1 MATLRDVASS
11 AGVSIATAA
20 RVLRGD
26 PTLVVRPETRARV
39 EQAATTLSYRPN
51 GAARG
56 LRTRRSGTLAV
67 FLPDPQ
73 NIMWIEML
81 RGVERAA
88 ADRDYLVVV
97 ADAHGPTLDPDQLG
111 RLVLERRV
119 DGMLLAFALLRDEL
133 VDQIASQDLPFVPV
147 NSRSATVS
155 GSVTMDDAAGSR
167 LAVRHLVEL
176 GHRRIALLGGRR
188 DTGVGR
194 RREAGFTEA
203 MDEAGLDVDPDL
215 VRAGDFTERTA
226 VVLASELLAL
236 PPGRRPTA
244 IYAVSLPTA
253 LGVLA
258 AIRAAGLHVPGDV
271 SVVTMDD
278 HDLLD
283 HLDPPLSAIRMPMA
297 QMGAL
302 ATEMLLDA
310 VGGEP
315 IHHAVVPDEP
325 VLVVRRSTRPPT
337 TS

>member
-1 MATLRDVASS
+1 MATLKDVA
-11 AGVSIATAA
+11 ARADVSVATAA
-20 RVLRGD
+20 RVLRAD

-39 EQAATTLSYRPN
+39 EDAATALSYRPN

-97 ADAHGPTLDPDQLG
+97 ADAHGSTLDPDQLG

-119 DGMLLAFALLRDEL
+119 DGMLLAFALLHDDL
-133 VDQIASQDLPFVPV
+133 VDQIAGQDLPFVAV
-147 NSRSATVS
+147 NSRSATVG

-167 LAVRHLVEL
+167 IAVRHLAEL

-194 RREAGFTEA
+194 RREAGYTQA
-203 MDEAGLDVDPDL
+203 MEETGLAVDPEWL
-215 VRAGDFTERTA
+215 RAGDFTERTA
-226 VVLASELLAL
+226 AALGAELLAL
-236 PPGRRPTA
+236 PSDRRPTA
-244 IYAVSLPTA
+244 IYTVSLPTA

-258 AIRAAGLHVPGDV
+258 AVRAAGVRVPGDL
-271 SVVTMDD
+271 SIVTMDD
-278 HDLLD
+278 HVLLD
-283 HLDPPLSAIRMPMA
+283 HLDPPLTAVRMPMA

-302 ATEMLLDA
+302 ATDMLLDA
-310 VGGEP
+310 VGGRP

-325 VLVVRRSTRPPT
+325 VLVRRRSAGPPA

>member
-1 MATLRDVASS
+1 MTTLKDVAAT
-11 AGVSIATAA
+11 AGVSVATAA
-20 RVLRGD
+20 RVLRAD

-39 EQAATTLSYRPN
+39 EHAASTLSYRPN

-88 ADRDYLVVV
+88 ARRDYLVVV

-119 DGMLLAFALLRDEL
+119 DGMLLAFALLHDEL
-133 VDQIASQDLPFVPV
+133 VDQIAGQDLPFVPV
-147 NSRSATVS
+147 NSRSATVG

-176 GHRRIALLGGRR
+176 GHRRIGLLGGRR

-194 RREAGFTEA
+194 RREAGYLEA
-203 MDEAGLDVDPDL
+203 MEAAGLEVDADW

-226 VVLASELLAL
+226 AVLAAELLAL
-236 PPGRRPTA
+236 PADRRPTA
-244 IYAVSLPTA
+244 IYSVSLPTA

-258 AIRAAGLHVPGDV
+258 AIRAAGVRVPDDM

-278 HDLLD
+278 HVLLD
-283 HLDPPLSAIRMPMA
+283 HLDPPLTAVRMPMA
-297 QMGAL
+297 QMGVL

-310 VGGEP
+310 VGGRP
-315 IHHAVVPDEP
+315 IQHTVVPDQP
-325 VLVVRRSTRPPT
+325 MLVRRRSAGAAPR
-337 TS
+337 S